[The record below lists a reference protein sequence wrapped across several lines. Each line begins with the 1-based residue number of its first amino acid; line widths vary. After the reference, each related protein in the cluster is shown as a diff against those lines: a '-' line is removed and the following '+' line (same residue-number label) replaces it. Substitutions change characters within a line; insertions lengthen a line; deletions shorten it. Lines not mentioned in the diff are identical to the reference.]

1 MIVEYSYNM
10 EALTK
15 ALGSRGNAEH
25 FLTELSD
32 AVREEI
38 LEDDFLEDHTNE

>member
-1 MIVEYSYNM
+1 MIVEYSCNM

-25 FLTELSD
+25 FLTELAD
-32 AVREEI
+32 AVRDEV
-38 LEDDFLEDHTNE
+38 LEKDLPNDE

>member
-1 MIVEYSYNM
+1 M

-38 LEDDFLEDHTNE
+38 LEEDLINDE